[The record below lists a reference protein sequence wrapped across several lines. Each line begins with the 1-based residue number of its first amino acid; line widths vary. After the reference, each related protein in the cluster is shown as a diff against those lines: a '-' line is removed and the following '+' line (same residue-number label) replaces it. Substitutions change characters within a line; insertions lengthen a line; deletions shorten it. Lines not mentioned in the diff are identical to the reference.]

1 MRMRTLLIIGTVAVA
16 PAVVLALVFTSW
28 DAFVLIS
35 LLTGVLLEFG
45 AGVLIQGGAGPR
57 DPEENLRQM
66 KANQYGYVAGL
77 EVPTDARSWRPLLV
91 GVPALVI
98 GAVAFV
104 LLASTR

>member
-1 MRMRTLLIIGTVAVA
+1 
-16 PAVVLALVFTSW
+16 
-28 DAFVLIS
+28 
-35 LLTGVLLEFG
+35 
-45 AGVLIQGGAGPR
+45 
-57 DPEENLRQM
+57 
-66 KANQYGYVAGL
+66 VAGL